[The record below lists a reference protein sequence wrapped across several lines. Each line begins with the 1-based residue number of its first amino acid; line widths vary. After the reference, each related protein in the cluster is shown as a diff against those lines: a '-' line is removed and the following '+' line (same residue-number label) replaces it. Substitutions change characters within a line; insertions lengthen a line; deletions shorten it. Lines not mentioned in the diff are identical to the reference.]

1 MPFRLSILCNNL
13 KCKRICNLQLPS
25 KQVPWNRT
33 ERSSLSITF
42 VISFRYRM
50 DVTTTTLFNWISITG
65 CVKCPSNSCKK
76 LSRTS
81 SKTKDSSNSGSS
93 TPSTCASLCNKN
105 HIYLNSSFRQIAAQ
119 CQLFARVNIGVVRFL
134 KNPLHLFELKW
145 SKRGSISTLF
155 TFGRR
160 LVIFVFHL
168 HTRLRTGRKLGR
180 TSDGRRK
187 FPCWSNWNT
196 SVKTLLEVKFNYN
209 YRTQGNSPPIRSI
222 TTASHNVRQF
232 PETF

>member
-1 MPFRLSILCNNL
+1 
-13 KCKRICNLQLPS
+13 
-25 KQVPWNRT
+25 
-33 ERSSLSITF
+33 
-42 VISFRYRM
+42 M
-50 DVTTTTLFNWISITG
+50 DVTTTTLLNWISITG
-65 CVKCPSNSCKK
+65 CVKCPSNSWKK

-168 HTRLRTGRKLGR
+168 HTRLRTRRKLGR

-232 PETF
+232 PETFYYDIKNWNKILTLPAWDWVLMESVPCCRAISQLT